1 MPRRSTVITLA
12 LAVVTL
18 SATVLLAS
26 LRLHRQAQLSDQIR
40 VNWSTWT
47 LACVAAYGGLA
58 LIGWWAVARDRA
70 RSPEPEQRQ

>member
-1 MPRRSTVITLA
+1 MVTLA

-26 LRLHRQAQLSDQIR
+26 LRLPRQAQLSHQIQ
-40 VNWSTWT
+40 VNWFTWT
-47 LACVAAYGGLA
+47 PACVAAYGGLA

-70 RSPEPEQRQ
+70 RSPGPEQRQ

>member
-18 SATVLLAS
+18 STTVLLAS
-26 LRLHRQAQLSDQIR
+26 LRLHRQAQLSDQIQ

-47 LACVAAYGGLA
+47 LACVAAYAGLA

-70 RSPEPEQRQ
+70 RSPGHAQRP

>member
-1 MPRRSTVITLA
+1 MPRRSTVINLA

-18 SATVLLAS
+18 STAVLLAA
-26 LRLHRQAQLSDQIR
+26 LRLHRQAQHSDQIR
-40 VNWSTWT
+40 VNWFTWT

-70 RSPEPEQRQ
+70 RSPGREQRP

>member
-1 MPRRSTVITLA
+1 MSRRSTCINLA

-18 SATVLLAS
+18 STAVLLAS

-47 LACVAAYGGLA
+47 LACVTAYGGLA

-70 RSPEPEQRQ
+70 RSPGHEQRP